1 MNEHILE
8 SQTRHH
14 CAFLLRSSYY
24 KHKTQERVV
33 AFQRQ
38 LLRLC
43 RGHSL
48 DELPDIAREA
58 LFWESESDK
67 DKDVIY
73 TLDSNV
79 ITALNPA
86 QVKALDLFGDM
97 EFDGPVTGT
106 GPILRDIPV
115 YLNEYDLSKIREF
128 KDYI

>member
-1 MNEHILE
+1 MLK
-8 SQTRHH
+8 
-14 CAFLLRSSYY
+14 SSYY
-24 KHKTQERVV
+24 KHKTQERVA

-48 DELPDIAREA
+48 EELPDIAREA
-58 LFWESESDK
+58 LFWESDCDK

-73 TLDSNV
+73 TLENNV

-97 EFDGPVTGT
+97 EVDGPVTGT

-115 YLNEYDLSKIREF
+115 YLNEYDLSKLREF
-128 KDYI
+128 NDDIDCF